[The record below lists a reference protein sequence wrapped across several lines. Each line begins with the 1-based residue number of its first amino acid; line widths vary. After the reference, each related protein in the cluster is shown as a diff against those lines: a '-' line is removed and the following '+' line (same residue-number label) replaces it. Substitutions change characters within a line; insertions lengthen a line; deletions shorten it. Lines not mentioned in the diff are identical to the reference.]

1 MAKRKV
7 YIGPWTA
14 PGSEG
19 EQKPVSSDFRPEFYS
34 IEPIS
39 GSDHLQISSDAT
51 RSPLRAFKE
60 IDGRLQIVGR
70 SDPGTLPILS
80 IDGSDRL
87 EIG

>member
-1 MAKRKV
+1 MPNRT
-7 YIGPWTA
+7 YLGEWTP
-14 PGSEG
+14 PGTEG
-19 EQKPVSSDFRPEFYS
+19 KQKPVSSDFRPEFYS

-51 RSPLRAFKE
+51 QSPLRAFKE

-80 IDGSDRL
+80 IDGSDHL